1 MADIRHFA
9 LTMDPVISVATIADL
24 ITVHLRIME
33 IATTDRSILTME
45 ADDIIVEPPYQT
57 QQHRRLGCGFWQPN

>member
-33 IATTDRSILTME
+33 ITTTDRSILTME
-45 ADDIIVEPPYQT
+45 ADDIIVEPPHRN
-57 QQHRRLGCGFWQPN
+57 QQLENRHFIYCELP

>member
-9 LTMDPVISVATIADL
+9 LTMAPVISVATIADL
-24 ITVHLRIME
+24 ITVHVRIME

-45 ADDIIVEPPYQT
+45 ADDIIVEPPYRT
-57 QQHRRLGCGFWQPN
+57 QQLEKWNAYNTDN